1 MKRSFK
7 VMLGLA
13 LFCVSG
19 VVSYYSMPER
29 HESDLLLTNV
39 EALANNESS
48 IYDYRIKISCA
59 CWSGMN
65 FRGMAILE
73 CERYVWQIPMIR
85 QNCSKRAC
93 PSGSSC

>member
-19 VVSYYSMPER
+19 AVSYFSIPER

-39 EALANNESS
+39 EALADNESS
-48 IYDYRIKISCA
+48 IYDYRIIASCR
-59 CWSGMN
+59 CWSGMS
-65 FRGMAILE
+65 FRGMSILD
-73 CERYVWQIPMIR
+73 CERYEWKIPMVR
-85 QNCSKRAC
+85 QNCRKRPC